1 MPLVI
6 KNVVWETT
14 QEKIDYYEN
23 LLKHKINEPI
33 LTKMNRIQ
41 TPLCDAL
48 YKPLKSMA
56 DRVLIQIHNDARE
69 AYETEMAKR
78 NIEYAQTL
86 IDNAQ

>member
-23 LLKHKINEPI
+23 LLKHDINEPI

-48 YKPLKSMA
+48 YKPLKNMA
-56 DRVLIQIHNDARE
+56 DRVIKQILNDARE

>member
-6 KNVVWETT
+6 KNVVWKTT

-23 LLKHKINEPI
+23 LLKHEMNEPI

-56 DRVLIQIHNDARE
+56 DRVLKQILNDARE